1 MPSPELNPDWVLSS
15 SPSETRA
22 QPLHPDN
29 ELISVASRLW
39 PRVQA
44 HARRALAN
52 KNPDDSVA
60 LAAEVWEGVLQSVS
74 KTRQGR
80 NGKGAEILDL
90 EAYLFGAF
98 HHRFNRALKKE
109 RRRQETI
116 EFVPSSRDLEQ
127 LPGAR
132 DLKSARDLELS
143 IQVKEVIQNMDDWT
157 RRAWAAKVYGYT
169 WKEIAEHMGLKEHQA
184 KQRFGHALRKLA
196 ARLGYGK

>member
-1 MPSPELNPDWVLSS
+1 MPSPDLNPDWVLSNS
-15 SPSETRA
+15 SSENKA
-22 QPLHPDN
+22 QPHQSDA
-29 ELISVASRLW
+29 ELTAVASRLW

-52 KNPDDSVA
+52 KNSDDSVA

-74 KTRQGR
+74 KSRQR
-80 NGKGAEILDL
+80 RDGKGAEILDL

-116 EFVPSSRDLEQ
+116 ELVPSSRDLEQ

-132 DLKSARDLELS
+132 DLKSSRDLEHS
-143 IQVKEVIQNMDDWT
+143 IQVREVVQNMDGWT
-157 RRAWAAKVYGYT
+157 RKAWAAKVYGYT